1 MNRCPAA
8 KNPPSGVR
16 FWVVFFLGGGGTCKP
31 QWTSAGEIAA
41 KGEWELPVNMSK
53 PGGFKMS
60 NVQNPVD
67 IPLYWL
73 VNRDPHSGLL

>member
-1 MNRCPAA
+1 M
-8 KNPPSGVR
+8 SGGKKSSFR
-16 FWVVFFLGGGGTCKP
+16 GSLLGSFFSWGGGTCKP